1 MKTVSYKDPYDKVPV
16 VIQVEDD
23 DAEGLE
29 EVIHFLNDN
38 AKIIENLEHKE
49 RYHTAYHIE
58 GLVYE
63 GIEYAYDEDVESD
76 VARAEIEQMIDAWL
90 RENLTVVLYER
101 FKLFMDGMSIRDV
114 ARQQGIDYS
123 TANESIKAAQKKL
136 QKVWSNTPSK
146 HPL

>member
-1 MKTVSYKDPYDKVPV
+1 M
-16 VIQVEDD
+16 
-23 DAEGLE
+23 
-29 EVIHFLNDN
+29 IHFLNDN
-38 AKIIENLEHKE
+38 SRIIDNLGHKE

-63 GIEYAYDEDVESD
+63 GMDYASDEDVESD
-76 VARAEIEQMIDAWL
+76 VTRAEIEQMIDAWL
-90 RENLTVVLYER
+90 RENLTVVQYER

-136 QKVWSNTPSK
+136 QKVWTNTPSK
-146 HPL
+146 HPSNLCIVRKGFLNFKGRRKS